1 MVVHGKPLLAEFLQD
16 CFNYKKFCLG
26 IWCVRDF
33 MISSI
38 SKLDLTMILGNFQ
51 MIILPNILGSP
62 LFEEFG
68 FDNDPWDILGLFDIL
83 GMWFVSTFDDVQ
95 EGSLGLCWCLGN
107 WYEFIMSTI
116 RNVSGIWT
124 CSRNV
129 FCDCLILVDF
139 MISTIRIA

>member
-1 MVVHGKPLLAEFLQD
+1 
-16 CFNYKKFCLG
+16 
-26 IWCVRDF
+26 
-33 MISSI
+33 
-38 SKLDLTMILGNFQ
+38 
-51 MIILPNILGSP
+51 MIILPNILGSH

-68 FDNDPWDILGLFDIL
+68 FDNDPWDVLGLFDIL

-107 WYEFIMSTI
+107 SYEFIMSTI